1 MINKIIDTLTS
12 CGFEVKKSGAIYKQ
26 AATNKDKEKKGQ
38 LNSNKNNV
46 YFYAQNVAPF
56 KHGTN
61 TFKEILGNDFV
72 YTPNVFLGKSPHGD
86 HTQKEQVV
94 FTFEDYIKS
103 TQAKNNFS
111 RYLFNQAPNL
121 SNLYDIRGIKTGY
134 LKDAVL
140 FPYIDYNNDFITA
153 KIVQYNSITG
163 KRNKDLHANNFHSY
177 KPIKN
182 QLGFDIEK
190 KIEKKYTCFFGEHLV
205 PNNNK
210 PVVIVEA
217 EKTAIIL
224 SMLFED
230 IVFIATGGAAN
241 LKNKDYS
248 FLLNRDV
255 YLYPDA
261 GVQSWAE
268 IGKKRNW
275 FVSEILEAPEVKE
288 GNDVVDY
295 LEHDLWLEIEAEL
308 NKIANRSIEA
318 SNELNFSY
326 KEKQTDRFCSTITK
340 ELGLIYY
347 TEQSDKERD
356 KQGYYIGKHFKISN
370 YGEFYCITA
379 NVDVNRYEFIDNKKV
394 KPTAEILLKR
404 LEQTFRVLKKLNP
417 GENIS
422 YHFDK
427 ILNHVLENSNY
438 LFNKYY
444 ILNEL
449 MPMWANDTNVLNAY
463 IKKRDWVK
471 LNTTIKDDAEFTR
484 LLNDDRKAAATNI
497 ILKELEPLVN
507 KGEYIEPKLLGLF
520 KAQFNPFVFN
530 LIKDYNKN
538 VIGCNTVNN
547 YNEKIK
553 VCQYLQHVEAYTNH
567 YENPKKVQKYH
578 TTYNNTYIAC
588 AQNVPTFKKPNQNI
602 VETNTMVAKRIVK
615 EYFNFKPKR
624 NALKNIRTIIEYYLS
639 NPNDISI
646 ERIKIGK
653 TTRLVTKNNI
663 SLAQMRETL
672 EQQKVTQGLTA
683 KEAFDYPLDLSDS
696 ILNIPQE
703 AAMQEN
709 AQFLYS
715 WILFNYPE
723 VSEVEKIEIYKN
735 PINYLLQVNTV
746 IAA

>member
-1 MINKIIDTLTS
+1 MNYKVIDRLQS
-12 CGFEVKKSGAIYKQ
+12 CGFKVTNSGIIYKQ
-26 AATNKDKEKKGQ
+26 STTNKSKEKAGQ
-38 LNSNKNNV
+38 LNDRSV

-61 TFKEILGNDFV
+61 TFRDILGSNF
-72 YTPNVFLGKSPHGD
+72 TLGGVGSELHVVKTTT
-86 HTQKEQVV
+86 TQIQHN
-94 FTFEDYIKS
+94 FTFEDYIKTTKKKNQFGIYLNS
-103 TQAKNNFS
+103 QAE
-111 RYLFNQAPNL
+111 NL
-121 SNLYDIRGIKTGY
+121 TSLYDIRGVKNGY
-134 LKDAVL
+134 LEDATL
-140 FPYIDYNNDFITA
+140 LPYIDYNNNFITA
-153 KIVQYNSITG
+153 KIVKYNTKTG
-163 KRNKDLHANNFHSY
+163 KRNKAQYSNSWFHAY
-177 KPIKN
+177 KPIKKE
-182 QLGFDIEK
+182 LGITDKIQK
-190 KIEKKYTCFFGEHLV
+190 KINCFFGENLV
-205 PNNNK
+205 ANNNK

-224 SMLFED
+224 SMLFEN
-230 IVFIATGGAAN
+230 IVFIASGGLGK
-241 LKNKDYS
+241 LKTLDYK

-255 YLYPDA
+255 SLYPDNGA
-261 GVQSWAE
+261 SEWHE

-275 FVSEILEAPEVKE
+275 FVSEILEAK
-288 GNDVVDY
+288 GTKGSDAADY

-347 TEQSDKERD
+347 TEQTDKERD

-417 GENIS
+417 EENIS

-449 MPMWANDTNVLNAY
+449 MPMWANDANVLNAY

>member
-1 MINKIIDTLTS
+1 MNYKVIDRLQS
-12 CGFEVKKSGAIYKQ
+12 CGFKVTNSGIIYKQ
-26 AATNKDKEKKGQ
+26 STTNKSKEKAGQ
-38 LNSNKNNV
+38 LNDRSV

-61 TFKEILGNDFV
+61 TFRDILGSNF
-72 YTPNVFLGKSPHGD
+72 TPGD
-86 HTQKEQVV
+86 VGSSLHDAKTNNTEIQHN
-94 FTFEDYIKS
+94 FTFEDYIKTTKKKNQFGIYLKS
-103 TQAKNNFS
+103 QAE
-111 RYLFNQAPNL
+111 NL
-121 SNLYDIRGIKTGY
+121 TSLYDIRGVKNGY
-134 LKDAVL
+134 LEDATL
-140 FPYIDYNNDFITA
+140 LPYIDYNNNFITA
-153 KIVQYNSITG
+153 KIVKYNTKTG
-163 KRNKDLHANNFHSY
+163 KRNKAQYSNSWFHAY
-177 KPIKN
+177 KPIKKD
-182 QLGFDIEK
+182 LGITDKIKK
-190 KIEKKYTCFFGEHLV
+190 KINCFFGENLV
-205 PNNNK
+205 ANNNK

-224 SMLFED
+224 SMLFEN
-230 IVFIATGGAAN
+230 IVFIASGGLGK
-241 LKNKDYS
+241 LKTLDYK

-255 YLYPDA
+255 SLYPDNGA
-261 GVQSWAE
+261 KEWHE

-275 FVSEILEAPEVKE
+275 FVSEILEAK
-288 GNDVVDY
+288 GTKGSDAVDY

-308 NKIANRSIEA
+308 NKIANRKITPGSD
-318 SNELNFSY
+318 LNFSY
-326 KEKQTDRFCSTITK
+326 KEKQSDRFCSTITK

-417 GENIS
+417 EENIS

-449 MPMWANDTNVLNAY
+449 MPMWANDANVLNAY

-484 LLNDDRKAAATNI
+484 FLNDDRKAAATNI
-497 ILKELEPLVN
+497 LLKELEPLVN
-507 KGEYIEPKLLGLF
+507 NGEYIEPKLMGLF
-520 KAQFNPFVFN
+520 RAQCNPFVFN

-547 YNEKIK
+547 YNEKLK
-553 VCQYLQHVEAYTNH
+553 VCQYLQHVEAYINH
-567 YENPKKVQKYH
+567 YENPKKVQKKH
-578 TTYNNTYIAC
+578 TTYNNTYIGC
-588 AQNVPTFKKPNQNI
+588 AQNVPTFKNPNQNI
-602 VETNTMVAKRIVK
+602 VENNTMVAKRIVR

-624 NALKNIRTIIEYYLS
+624 NALKNLKTIIEYYLS

-653 TTRLVTKNNI
+653 TIRLATKNNI
-663 SLAQMRETL
+663 SLAQMRETI
-672 EQQKVTQGLTA
+672 EQQKVSSGLSN
-683 KEAFDYPLDLSDS
+683 KEAFNYPLDLTDS
-696 ILNIPQE
+696 ILNISQE

>member
-1 MINKIIDTLTS
+1 MNYKIINRLQS
-12 CGFEVKKSGAIYKQ
+12 CGFKVTNSGIIYKQ
-26 AATNKDKEKKGQ
+26 STTNKSKEKAGQ
-38 LNSNKNNV
+38 LNDRSV

-61 TFKEILGNDFV
+61 TFRDILGLD
-72 YTPNVFLGKSPHGD
+72 YTKGD
-86 HTQKEQVV
+86 VGSATHAVKTNNTEIQHN
-94 FTFEDYIKS
+94 FTFEDYIKTTKKKNQFGIYLKS
-103 TQAKNNFS
+103 QAE
-111 RYLFNQAPNL
+111 NL
-121 SNLYDIRGIKTGY
+121 TSLYDIRGVKNGY
-134 LKDAVL
+134 MEDATL
-140 FPYIDYNNDFITA
+140 FPYIDYNNNFITA
-153 KIVQYNSITG
+153 KIVKYNTKTG
-163 KRNKDLHANNFHSY
+163 KRNKAQYSNSWFHAY
-177 KPIKN
+177 KPIKKE
-182 QLGFDIEK
+182 LGISDKIQK
-190 KIEKKYTCFFGEHLV
+190 KINCFFGENLV
-205 PNNNK
+205 ANNNK

-230 IVFIATGGAAN
+230 IVFIATGGLGK
-241 LKNKDYS
+241 LKTLDYK

-255 YLYPDA
+255 SLYPDNGA
-261 GVQSWAE
+261 KEWFE

-275 FVSEILEAPEVKE
+275 FVSEILEAK
-288 GNDVVDY
+288 GTKGSDAADY
-295 LEHDLWLEIEAEL
+295 LENDLWLEIEAEL
-308 NKIANRSIEA
+308 NKI
-318 SNELNFSY
+318 SNQNIATSYELNFSY
-326 KEKQTDRFCSTITK
+326 KEKQSDRFCSTITK

-347 TEQSDKERD
+347 TEQSNKERD
-356 KQGYYIGKHFKISN
+356 KQGYHIGKHFKISN
-370 YGEFYCITA
+370 YGEFYCITG
-379 NVDVNRYEFIDNKKV
+379 NVDVNRYEFVDNKKV

-417 GENIS
+417 EENIS
-422 YHFDK
+422 HHFDK

-449 MPMWANDTNVLNAY
+449 MPMWANDANVLNAY

-471 LNTTIKDDAEFTR
+471 LNTTIKNDAEFTR
-484 LLNDDRKAAATNI
+484 FLNNDRKAAATNI
-497 ILKELEPLVN
+497 LLKELEPLVN
-507 KGEYIEPKLLGLF
+507 KGEYIEPKLTGLF

-538 VIGCNTVNN
+538 VLGCNTVNN

-578 TTYNNTYIAC
+578 TTYNDTYIAC
-588 AQNVPTFKKPNQNI
+588 DRNVPTFKKPNQNI

-624 NALKNIRTIIEYYLS
+624 NALKNINTIIEYYLS

-646 ERIKIGK
+646 ERIKSGK

-663 SLAQMRETL
+663 SLVQMRETL
-672 EQQKVTQGLTA
+672 EQQKISQGLTT
-683 KEAFDYPLDLSDS
+683 KEAFNYPLDLTDS
-696 ILNIPQE
+696 ILNVPQE
-703 AAMQEN
+703 DAMQEN

-723 VSEVEKIEIYKN
+723 VSEVDKIEIYKN
-735 PINYLLQVNTV
+735 PMEYLLQVNTV

>member
-1 MINKIIDTLTS
+1 MHYKIINRLQS
-12 CGFEVKKSGAIYKQ
+12 CGFKVTNSGIIYKQ
-26 AATNKDKEKKGQ
+26 STTNKSKEKAGQ
-38 LNSNKNNV
+38 LNDRSV

-61 TFKEILGNDFV
+61 TFRDILGLD
-72 YTPNVFLGKSPHGD
+72 YTPGDVGKSHHAIITNNTEKIQHD
-86 HTQKEQVV
+86 
-94 FTFEDYIKS
+94 FTFEDYIKTTKKKNQFGIYLKS
-103 TQAKNNFS
+103 QAE
-111 RYLFNQAPNL
+111 NL
-121 SNLYDIRGIKTGY
+121 TSLYDIRGVKNGY
-134 LKDAVL
+134 LEDATL
-140 FPYIDYNNDFITA
+140 LPYIDYNNNFITA
-153 KIVQYNSITG
+153 KIVKYNTKTG
-163 KRNKDLHANNFHSY
+163 KRNKAQYSNSWFHAY
-177 KPIKN
+177 KPIKKE
-182 QLGFDIEK
+182 LGITDKIQK
-190 KIEKKYTCFFGEHLV
+190 KINCFFGENLV
-205 PNNNK
+205 ANNNK

-224 SMLFED
+224 SMLFEN
-230 IVFIATGGAAN
+230 IVFIASGGLGK
-241 LKNKDYS
+241 LKTLDYK

-255 YLYPDA
+255 SLYPDNGA
-261 GVQSWAE
+261 KEWHD

-275 FVSEILEAPEVKE
+275 FVSEILEAK
-288 GNDVVDY
+288 GTKGSDAVDY

-308 NKIANRSIEA
+308 NKIANQNIAPGSD
-318 SNELNFSY
+318 LNFSY

-347 TEQSDKERD
+347 TEQTDKERD

-370 YGEFYCITA
+370 YGEFYCITG
-379 NVDVNRYEFIDNKKV
+379 NVDVNRYEYVDKKIV

-417 GENIS
+417 EENIS

-449 MPMWANDTNVLNAY
+449 MPMWANDDNVLDAY

-471 LNTTIKDDAEFTR
+471 LNTTIKDDAEFIR
-484 LLNDDRKAAATNI
+484 FLNDDRKAAATNI
-497 ILKELEPLVN
+497 LLKELEPLVN
-507 KGEYIEPKLLGLF
+507 NGEYIEPKLMGLF
-520 KAQFNPFVFN
+520 KAQCNPFVFN

-547 YNEKIK
+547 YNEKLK

-578 TTYNNTYIAC
+578 TTYSNTYIGC

-602 VETNTMVAKRIVK
+602 VETNTMVAKRIVR

-624 NALKNIRTIIEYYLS
+624 NALKNLKTIIEYYLS

-653 TTRLVTKNNI
+653 TTRLATKNNI

-672 EQQKVTQGLTA
+672 EQQKVSSGLTT
-683 KEAFDYPLDLSDS
+683 KEAFNYPLDLTDS
-696 ILNIPQE
+696 ILNISQE

>member
-1 MINKIIDTLTS
+1 MNYKVIDRLQS
-12 CGFEVKKSGAIYKQ
+12 CGFKVTNSGIIYKQ
-26 AATNKDKEKKGQ
+26 SATNKSKEKAGQ
-38 LNSNKNNV
+38 LNDRSV

-61 TFKEILGNDFV
+61 TFRDILGSNF
-72 YTPNVFLGKSPHGD
+72 TLGDVGSSLHDVKTNSTEIQHN
-86 HTQKEQVV
+86 
-94 FTFEDYIKS
+94 FTFEDYIKTTKKKNQFGIYLNS
-103 TQAKNNFS
+103 QAE
-111 RYLFNQAPNL
+111 NL
-121 SNLYDIRGIKTGY
+121 TSLYDIRGVKNGY
-134 LKDAVL
+134 LEDATL
-140 FPYIDYNNDFITA
+140 LPYIDYNNNFITA
-153 KIVQYNSITG
+153 KIVKYNTKTG
-163 KRNKDLHANNFHSY
+163 KRNKAQYSNSWFHAY
-177 KPIKN
+177 KPIKKE
-182 QLGFDIEK
+182 LGITDKIQK
-190 KIEKKYTCFFGEHLV
+190 KINCFFGENLV
-205 PNNNK
+205 ANNNK

-224 SMLFED
+224 SMLFEN
-230 IVFIATGGAAN
+230 IVFIASGGLGK
-241 LKNKDYS
+241 LKTLDYK

-255 YLYPDA
+255 SLYPDNGA
-261 GVQSWAE
+261 SEWHE

-275 FVSEILEAPEVKE
+275 FVSEILEAK
-288 GNDVVDY
+288 GTKGSDAADY

-379 NVDVNRYEFIDNKKV
+379 NVDVNRYEFIDDKKV

-417 GENIS
+417 EENIS

-497 ILKELEPLVN
+497 ILKELEPLIN

-672 EQQKVTQGLTA
+672 EQQKVTQGLTP

-735 PINYLLQVNTV
+735 PINYLLQVNTI

>member
-1 MINKIIDTLTS
+1 MQNMIIERLTS
-12 CGFEVKKSGAIYKQ
+12 CGFKVTNSGIIYKQ
-26 AATNKDKEKKGQ
+26 SATNKSKEKAGQ
-38 LNSNKNNV
+38 LNDRSV

-61 TFKEILGNDFV
+61 TFRDILGSNF
-72 YTPNVFLGKSPHGD
+72 TLGGVGSELHVVKTTT
-86 HTQKEQVV
+86 TQIQHN
-94 FTFEDYIKS
+94 FTFEDYIKTTKKKNQFGIYLNS
-103 TQAKNNFS
+103 QAE
-111 RYLFNQAPNL
+111 NL
-121 SNLYDIRGIKTGY
+121 TSLYDIRGVKNGY
-134 LKDAVL
+134 LEDATL
-140 FPYIDYNNDFITA
+140 LPYIDYNNNFITA
-153 KIVQYNSITG
+153 KIVKYNTKTG
-163 KRNKDLHANNFHSY
+163 KRNKAQYSNSWFHAY
-177 KPIKN
+177 KPIKKE
-182 QLGFDIEK
+182 LGITDKIQK
-190 KIEKKYTCFFGEHLV
+190 KINCFFGENLV
-205 PNNNK
+205 ANNNK

-224 SMLFED
+224 SMLFEN
-230 IVFIATGGAAN
+230 IVFIASGGLGK
-241 LKNKDYS
+241 LKTLDYK

-255 YLYPDA
+255 SLYPDNGA
-261 GVQSWAE
+261 SEWHE

-275 FVSEILEAPEVKE
+275 FVSEILEAK
-288 GNDVVDY
+288 GTKGSDAADY

-347 TEQSDKERD
+347 TEQTDKERD

-449 MPMWANDTNVLNAY
+449 MPMWANDANVLNAY

>member
-1 MINKIIDTLTS
+1 MNYKVIDRLQS
-12 CGFEVKKSGAIYKQ
+12 CGFKVTNSGIIYKQ
-26 AATNKDKEKKGQ
+26 STTNKSKEKAGQ
-38 LNSNKNNV
+38 LNDRSV

-61 TFKEILGNDFV
+61 TFRDILGSNF
-72 YTPNVFLGKSPHGD
+72 TPGD
-86 HTQKEQVV
+86 VGSSLHDAKTNNTEIQHN
-94 FTFEDYIKS
+94 FTFEDYIKTTKKKNQFGIYLKS
-103 TQAKNNFS
+103 QAE
-111 RYLFNQAPNL
+111 NL
-121 SNLYDIRGIKTGY
+121 TSLYDIRGVKNGY
-134 LKDAVL
+134 LEDATL
-140 FPYIDYNNDFITA
+140 LPYIDYNNNFITA
-153 KIVQYNSITG
+153 KIVKYNTKTG
-163 KRNKDLHANNFHSY
+163 KRNKAQYSNSWFHAY
-177 KPIKN
+177 KPIKKD
-182 QLGFDIEK
+182 LGITDKIKK
-190 KIEKKYTCFFGEHLV
+190 KINCFFGENLV
-205 PNNNK
+205 ANNNK

-224 SMLFED
+224 SMLFEN
-230 IVFIATGGAAN
+230 IVFIASGGLGK
-241 LKNKDYS
+241 LKTLDYK

-255 YLYPDA
+255 SLYPDNGA
-261 GVQSWAE
+261 KEWHE

-275 FVSEILEAPEVKE
+275 FVSEILEAK
-288 GNDVVDY
+288 GTKGSDAVDY

-308 NKIANRSIEA
+308 NKIANRKITPGSD
-318 SNELNFSY
+318 LNFSY
-326 KEKQTDRFCSTITK
+326 KEKQSDRFCSTITK

-417 GENIS
+417 EENIS

-427 ILNHVLENSNY
+427 ILNHILENSNY

-449 MPMWANDTNVLNAY
+449 MPMWANDANVLNAY

-507 KGEYIEPKLLGLF
+507 KGEYIEPKLMGLF
-520 KAQFNPFVFN
+520 RAQCNPFVFN

-547 YNEKIK
+547 YNEKLK

-567 YENPKKVQKYH
+567 YENPKKVQKKH
-578 TTYNNTYIAC
+578 TTYNNTYIGC
-588 AQNVPTFKKPNQNI
+588 AQNVPTFKNPNQNI
-602 VETNTMVAKRIVK
+602 VETNTMVAKRIVR

-624 NALKNIRTIIEYYLS
+624 NALKNITTIIEYYLS

-653 TTRLVTKNNI
+653 TIRLATKNNI
-663 SLAQMRETL
+663 SLAQMRETI
-672 EQQKVTQGLTA
+672 EQQKVSSGLSN
-683 KEAFDYPLDLSDS
+683 KEAFNYPLDLTDS
-696 ILNIPQE
+696 ILNISQE

>member
-1 MINKIIDTLTS
+1 MNYKVIDRLQS
-12 CGFEVKKSGAIYKQ
+12 CGFKVTNSGIIYKQ
-26 AATNKDKEKKGQ
+26 SATNKSKEKAGQ
-38 LNSNKNNV
+38 LNDRSV

-61 TFKEILGNDFV
+61 TFRDILGSNF
-72 YTPNVFLGKSPHGD
+72 TLGDVGSELHAVKTNN
-86 HTQKEQVV
+86 TQIQHN
-94 FTFEDYIKS
+94 FTFEDYIKTTKKKNQFGIYLNS
-103 TQAKNNFS
+103 QAE
-111 RYLFNQAPNL
+111 NL
-121 SNLYDIRGIKTGY
+121 TSLYDIRGVKNGY
-134 LKDAVL
+134 LEDATL
-140 FPYIDYNNDFITA
+140 LPYIDYNNNFITA
-153 KIVQYNSITG
+153 KIVKYNTKTG
-163 KRNKDLHANNFHSY
+163 KRNKAQYSNSWFHAY
-177 KPIKN
+177 KPIKKE
-182 QLGFDIEK
+182 LGITDKIQK
-190 KIEKKYTCFFGEHLV
+190 KINCFFGENLV
-205 PNNNK
+205 ANNNK

-224 SMLFED
+224 SMLFEN
-230 IVFIATGGAAN
+230 IVFIASGGLGK
-241 LKNKDYS
+241 LKTLDYK

-255 YLYPDA
+255 SLYPDNGA
-261 GVQSWAE
+261 SEWHE

-275 FVSEILEAPEVKE
+275 FVSEILEAK
-288 GNDVVDY
+288 GTKGSDAADY

-347 TEQSDKERD
+347 TEQTDKERD

-370 YGEFYCITA
+370 YGEFYCITG

-417 GENIS
+417 EENIS

-449 MPMWANDTNVLNAY
+449 MPMWANDANVLNAY

-497 ILKELEPLVN
+497 ILKELEPLIN

-624 NALKNIRTIIEYYLS
+624 NALKNLKIIIEYYLS

>member
-1 MINKIIDTLTS
+1 MQNMIIERLTS
-12 CGFEVKKSGAIYKQ
+12 CGFKVTNSGIIYKQ
-26 AATNKDKEKKGQ
+26 SATNKSKEKAGQ
-38 LNSNKNNV
+38 LNDRSV

-61 TFKEILGNDFV
+61 TFRDILGSNF
-72 YTPNVFLGKSPHGD
+72 TLGGVGSELHVVKTTT
-86 HTQKEQVV
+86 TQIQHN
-94 FTFEDYIKS
+94 FTFEDYIKTTKKKNQFGIYLNS
-103 TQAKNNFS
+103 QAE
-111 RYLFNQAPNL
+111 NL
-121 SNLYDIRGIKTGY
+121 TSLYDIRGVKNGY
-134 LKDAVL
+134 LEDATL
-140 FPYIDYNNDFITA
+140 LPYIDYNNNFITA
-153 KIVQYNSITG
+153 KIVKYNTKTG
-163 KRNKDLHANNFHSY
+163 KRNKAQYSNSWFHAY
-177 KPIKN
+177 KPIKKE
-182 QLGFDIEK
+182 LGITDKIQK
-190 KIEKKYTCFFGEHLV
+190 KINCFFGENLV
-205 PNNNK
+205 ANNNK

-224 SMLFED
+224 SMLFEN
-230 IVFIATGGAAN
+230 IVFIASGGLGK
-241 LKNKDYS
+241 LKTLDYK

-255 YLYPDA
+255 SLYPDNGA
-261 GVQSWAE
+261 SEWHE

-275 FVSEILEAPEVKE
+275 FVSEILEAK
-288 GNDVVDY
+288 GTKGSDAADY

>member
-1 MINKIIDTLTS
+1 MQNMIIERLTS
-12 CGFEVKKSGAIYKQ
+12 CGFKVTNSGIIYKQ
-26 AATNKDKEKKGQ
+26 SATNKSKEKAGQ
-38 LNSNKNNV
+38 LNDRSV

-61 TFKEILGNDFV
+61 TFRDILGLD
-72 YTPNVFLGKSPHGD
+72 YTPGD
-86 HTQKEQVV
+86 VGSELHAVKTNNTKIQHN
-94 FTFEDYIKS
+94 FTFEDYIKTTKKKNQFGIYLNS
-103 TQAKNNFS
+103 QAE
-111 RYLFNQAPNL
+111 NL
-121 SNLYDIRGIKTGY
+121 TSLYDIRGVKNGY
-134 LKDAVL
+134 LEDATL
-140 FPYIDYNNDFITA
+140 LPYIDYNNNFITA
-153 KIVQYNSITG
+153 KIVKYNTKTG
-163 KRNKDLHANNFHSY
+163 KRNKAQYSNSWFHAY
-177 KPIKN
+177 KPIKKE
-182 QLGFDIEK
+182 LGITDKIQK
-190 KIEKKYTCFFGEHLV
+190 KINCFFGENLV
-205 PNNNK
+205 ANNNK

-224 SMLFED
+224 SMLFEN
-230 IVFIATGGAAN
+230 IVFIASGGLGK
-241 LKNKDYS
+241 LKTLDYK

-255 YLYPDA
+255 SLYPDNGA
-261 GVQSWAE
+261 SEWHE

-275 FVSEILEAPEVKE
+275 FVSEILEAK
-288 GNDVVDY
+288 GTKGSDAADY

-308 NKIANRSIEA
+308 NKIANQNIEA

-417 GENIS
+417 EENIS

-449 MPMWANDTNVLNAY
+449 MPMWANDANVLNAY

-497 ILKELEPLVN
+497 ILKELEPLIN

-624 NALKNIRTIIEYYLS
+624 NALKDITTIIEYYLS

-646 ERIKIGK
+646 ERIKKGK
-653 TTRLVTKNNI
+653 TTRLATKNNI

-696 ILNIPQE
+696 ILNISQE

>member
-1 MINKIIDTLTS
+1 MNYKIINRLQS
-12 CGFEVKKSGAIYKQ
+12 CGFKVTNSGIIYKQ
-26 AATNKDKEKKGQ
+26 STTNKSKEKAGQ
-38 LNSNKNNV
+38 LNDRSV

-61 TFKEILGNDFV
+61 TFRDILGLD
-72 YTPNVFLGKSPHGD
+72 YTPGD
-86 HTQKEQVV
+86 VGSSLHDAKTNNTEIQHN
-94 FTFEDYIKS
+94 FTFEDYIKTTKKKNQFGIYLNS
-103 TQAKNNFS
+103 QAE
-111 RYLFNQAPNL
+111 NL
-121 SNLYDIRGIKTGY
+121 TSLYDIRGVKNGY
-134 LKDAVL
+134 LEDATL
-140 FPYIDYNNDFITA
+140 LPYIDYNNNFITA
-153 KIVQYNSITG
+153 KIVKYNTKTG
-163 KRNKDLHANNFHSY
+163 KRNKAQYSNSWFHAY
-177 KPIKN
+177 KPIKKE
-182 QLGFDIEK
+182 LGITDKIKK
-190 KIEKKYTCFFGEHLV
+190 KINCFFGENLV
-205 PNNNK
+205 ANNNK

-224 SMLFED
+224 SMLFEN
-230 IVFIATGGAAN
+230 IVFIASGGLGK
-241 LKNKDYS
+241 LKTLDYK

-255 YLYPDA
+255 SLYPDNGA
-261 GVQSWAE
+261 KEWHE

-275 FVSEILEAPEVKE
+275 FVSEILEAK
-288 GNDVVDY
+288 GTKGSDAVDY

-308 NKIANRSIEA
+308 NKIANRKITPGSD
-318 SNELNFSY
+318 LNFSY
-326 KEKQTDRFCSTITK
+326 KEKQSDRFCSTITK

-417 GENIS
+417 EENIS

-449 MPMWANDTNVLNAY
+449 MPMWANDANVLNAY

-484 LLNDDRKAAATNI
+484 FLNDDRKAAATNI
-497 ILKELEPLVN
+497 LLKELEPLVN
-507 KGEYIEPKLLGLF
+507 KGEYIEPKLMGLF
-520 KAQFNPFVFN
+520 RAQCNPFVFN

-547 YNEKIK
+547 YNEKLK

-567 YENPKKVQKYH
+567 YENIKKVQKKH
-578 TTYNNTYIAC
+578 TTYNNTYIRC
-588 AQNVPTFKKPNQNI
+588 AQNVPTFKNPNQNI
-602 VETNTMVAKRIVK
+602 VETNTMVAKRIVR

-624 NALKNIRTIIEYYLS
+624 NALKNLKTIIEYYLS

-653 TTRLVTKNNI
+653 TTRLATKNNI

-696 ILNIPQE
+696 ILNISQE

>member
-1 MINKIIDTLTS
+1 MINKIIDRLTS
-12 CGFEVKKSGAIYKQ
+12 CGFEVKPNGQIFQRSSNTRKLK
-26 AATNKDKEKKGQ
+26 KKGQ
-38 LNSNKNNV
+38 LNSDKNNV
-46 YFYAQNVAPF
+46 FFFSPNVHPF
-56 KHGTN
+56 KEGTN

-190 KIEKKYTCFFGEHLV
+190 KIEKPYTCFFGEHLV

-255 YLYPDA
+255 YLYPDS
-261 GVQSWAE
+261 GVKSWAE

-288 GNDVVDY
+288 GDDVVDY
-295 LEHDLWLEIEAEL
+295 LEDNLWLEIEAEL

-318 SNELNFSY
+318 SNEFNFSY
-326 KEKQTDRFCSTITK
+326 KEKQTDKFCTTITK
-340 ELGLIYY
+340 ELGLTYY
-347 TEQSDKERD
+347 TEAIDDERE
-356 KQGYYIGKHFKISN
+356 KYGYFVGRHFKLSN
-370 YGEFYCITA
+370 KQFHCITA
-379 NVDVNRYEFIDNKKV
+379 NVNVNRYDFVDDKKV
-394 KPTAEILLKR
+394 KPTEKVLIKR

-417 GENIS
+417 EENICN
-422 YHFDK
+422 HFEK
-427 ILNHVLENSNY
+427 ILNHVLENGNY
-438 LFNKYY
+438 LFNKNFV
-444 ILNEL
+444 LKDL
-449 MPMWANDTNVLNAY
+449 MPMWDNDTNVVSQY
-463 IKKRDWVK
+463 IKTRDWVK
-471 LNTTIKDDAEFTR
+471 LSNTITNEVDFQKYLWR
-484 LLNDDRKAAATNI
+484 DRKRYDTYLM
-497 ILKELEPLVN
+497 LKELDA
-507 KGEYIEPKLLGLF
+507 LLKQNTFIQLSDVGLSSKRTNSF
-520 KAQFNPFVFN
+520 IAN
-530 LIKDYNKN
+530 LIETYNET
-538 VIGCNTVNN
+538 VLGCNTINN
-547 YNEKIK
+547 YNEKLK

-567 YENPKKVQKYH
+567 YENPKKIQNFATLYKR
-578 TTYNNTYIAC
+578 TYIVW
-588 AQNVPTFKKPNQNI
+588 QKNVPTFKMPNQNI
-602 VETNTMVAKRIVK
+602 VETHTLVSKRIIR

-624 NALKNIRTIIEYYLS
+624 NALNNLQTIVEYYIA
-639 NPNDISI
+639 NPNDIEVEKI
-646 ERIKIGK
+646 EN
-653 TTRLVTKNNI
+653 RLQAKNNI
-663 SLAQMRETL
+663 SLLKMKQTL
-672 EQQKVTQGLTA
+672 KEQNAPSGITCKD
-683 KEAFDYPLDLSDS
+683 AFDYPLDLTDS
-696 ILNIPQE
+696 ILNISQE
-703 AAMQEN
+703 DAMQEN

-723 VSEVEKIEIYKN
+723 VTEVEKIEIYKN

>member
-1 MINKIIDTLTS
+1 MNYKVIDRLQS
-12 CGFEVKKSGAIYKQ
+12 CGFKVTNSGIIYKQ
-26 AATNKDKEKKGQ
+26 STTNKSKEKAGQ
-38 LNSNKNNV
+38 LNDRSV

-61 TFKEILGNDFV
+61 TFRDILGSNF
-72 YTPNVFLGKSPHGD
+72 TPGD
-86 HTQKEQVV
+86 VGSSLHDAKTNNTEIQHN
-94 FTFEDYIKS
+94 FTFEDYIKTTKKKNQFGIYLKS
-103 TQAKNNFS
+103 QAE
-111 RYLFNQAPNL
+111 NL
-121 SNLYDIRGIKTGY
+121 TSLYDIRGVKNGY
-134 LKDAVL
+134 LEDATL
-140 FPYIDYNNDFITA
+140 LPYIDYNNNFITA
-153 KIVQYNSITG
+153 KIVKYNTKTG
-163 KRNKDLHANNFHSY
+163 KRNKAQYSNSWFHAY
-177 KPIKN
+177 KPIKKE
-182 QLGFDIEK
+182 LGITDKIKK
-190 KIEKKYTCFFGEHLV
+190 KINCFFGENLV
-205 PNNNK
+205 ANNNK

-224 SMLFED
+224 SMLFEN
-230 IVFIATGGAAN
+230 IVFIASGGLGK
-241 LKNKDYS
+241 LKTLDYK

-255 YLYPDA
+255 SLYPDNGA
-261 GVQSWAE
+261 KEWHE

-275 FVSEILEAPEVKE
+275 FVSEILEAK
-288 GNDVVDY
+288 GTKGSDAVDY

-308 NKIANRSIEA
+308 NKIANRKITPGSD
-318 SNELNFSY
+318 LNFSY
-326 KEKQTDRFCSTITK
+326 KEKQSDRFCSTITK

-417 GENIS
+417 EENIS

-427 ILNHVLENSNY
+427 ILNHILENSNY

-449 MPMWANDTNVLNAY
+449 MPMWANDANVLNAY

-484 LLNDDRKAAATNI
+484 FLNDDRKAAATNI
-497 ILKELEPLVN
+497 LLKELEPLVN
-507 KGEYIEPKLLGLF
+507 NGEYIEPKLMGLF
-520 KAQFNPFVFN
+520 RAQCNPFVFN

-547 YNEKIK
+547 YNEKLK
-553 VCQYLQHVEAYTNH
+553 VCQYLQHVEAYINH
-567 YENPKKVQKYH
+567 YENPKKVQKKH
-578 TTYNNTYIAC
+578 TTYNNTYIGC
-588 AQNVPTFKKPNQNI
+588 AQNVPTFKNPNQNI
-602 VETNTMVAKRIVK
+602 VENNTMVAKRIVR

-624 NALKNIRTIIEYYLS
+624 NALKNLKTIIEYYLS

-653 TTRLVTKNNI
+653 TIRLATKNNI
-663 SLAQMRETL
+663 SLAQMRETI
-672 EQQKVTQGLTA
+672 EQQKVSSGLSN
-683 KEAFDYPLDLSDS
+683 KEAFNYPLDLTDS
-696 ILNIPQE
+696 ILNISQE

>member
-1 MINKIIDTLTS
+1 MNYKVIDRLQS
-12 CGFEVKKSGAIYKQ
+12 CGFKVTNSGIIYKQ
-26 AATNKDKEKKGQ
+26 STTNKSKEKAGQ
-38 LNSNKNNV
+38 LNDRSV

-61 TFKEILGNDFV
+61 TFRDILGSNF
-72 YTPNVFLGKSPHGD
+72 TLGGVGSELHVVKTTT
-86 HTQKEQVV
+86 TQIQHN
-94 FTFEDYIKS
+94 FTFEDYIKTTKKKNQFGIYLNS
-103 TQAKNNFS
+103 QAE
-111 RYLFNQAPNL
+111 NL
-121 SNLYDIRGIKTGY
+121 TSLYDIRGVKNGY
-134 LKDAVL
+134 LEDATL
-140 FPYIDYNNDFITA
+140 LPYIDYNNNFITA
-153 KIVQYNSITG
+153 KIVKYNTKTG
-163 KRNKDLHANNFHSY
+163 KRNKAQYSNSWFHAY
-177 KPIKN
+177 KPIKKE
-182 QLGFDIEK
+182 LGITDKIQK
-190 KIEKKYTCFFGEHLV
+190 KINCFFGENLV
-205 PNNNK
+205 ANNNK

-224 SMLFED
+224 SMLFEN
-230 IVFIATGGAAN
+230 IVFIASGGLGK
-241 LKNKDYS
+241 LKTLDYK

-255 YLYPDA
+255 SLYPDNGA
-261 GVQSWAE
+261 SEWHE

-275 FVSEILEAPEVKE
+275 FVSEILEAK
-288 GNDVVDY
+288 GTKGSDAADY

-417 GENIS
+417 EENIS

>member
-1 MINKIIDTLTS
+1 MQNMIIERLTS
-12 CGFEVKKSGAIYKQ
+12 CGFKVTNSGIIYKQ
-26 AATNKDKEKKGQ
+26 SATNKSKEKAGQ
-38 LNSNKNNV
+38 LNDRSV

-61 TFKEILGNDFV
+61 TFRDILGSNF
-72 YTPNVFLGKSPHGD
+72 TLGGVGSELHVVKTTT
-86 HTQKEQVV
+86 TQIQHN
-94 FTFEDYIKS
+94 FTFEDYIKTTKKKNQFGIYLNS
-103 TQAKNNFS
+103 QAE
-111 RYLFNQAPNL
+111 NL
-121 SNLYDIRGIKTGY
+121 TSLYDIRGVKNGY
-134 LKDAVL
+134 LEDATL
-140 FPYIDYNNDFITA
+140 LPYIDYNNNFITA
-153 KIVQYNSITG
+153 KIVKYNTKTG
-163 KRNKDLHANNFHSY
+163 KRNKAQYSNSWFHAY
-177 KPIKN
+177 KPIKKE
-182 QLGFDIEK
+182 LGITDKIQK
-190 KIEKKYTCFFGEHLV
+190 KINCFFGENLV
-205 PNNNK
+205 ANNNK

-224 SMLFED
+224 SMLFEN
-230 IVFIATGGAAN
+230 IVFIASGGLGK
-241 LKNKDYS
+241 LKTLDYK

-255 YLYPDA
+255 SLYPDNGA
-261 GVQSWAE
+261 SEWHK

-275 FVSEILEAPEVKE
+275 FVSEILEAK
-288 GNDVVDY
+288 GTKGSDAADY

-308 NKIANRSIEA
+308 NKIANQNIEA

-417 GENIS
+417 EENIS

-449 MPMWANDTNVLNAY
+449 MPMWANDANVLNAY

-497 ILKELEPLVN
+497 ILKELEPLIN

>member
-1 MINKIIDTLTS
+1 MQNMIIERLTS
-12 CGFEVKKSGAIYKQ
+12 CGFKVTNSGIIYKQ
-26 AATNKDKEKKGQ
+26 SATNKSKEKAGQ
-38 LNSNKNNV
+38 LNDRSV

-61 TFKEILGNDFV
+61 TFRDILGSNF
-72 YTPNVFLGKSPHGD
+72 TLGGVGSELHVVKTTT
-86 HTQKEQVV
+86 TQIQHN
-94 FTFEDYIKS
+94 FTFEDYIKTTKKKNQFGIYLNS
-103 TQAKNNFS
+103 QAE
-111 RYLFNQAPNL
+111 NL
-121 SNLYDIRGIKTGY
+121 TSLYDIRGVKNGY
-134 LKDAVL
+134 LEDATL
-140 FPYIDYNNDFITA
+140 LPYIDYNNNFITA
-153 KIVQYNSITG
+153 KIVKYNTKTG
-163 KRNKDLHANNFHSY
+163 KRNKAQYSNSWFHAY
-177 KPIKN
+177 KPIKKE
-182 QLGFDIEK
+182 LGITDKIQK
-190 KIEKKYTCFFGEHLV
+190 KINCFFGENLV
-205 PNNNK
+205 ANNNK

-224 SMLFED
+224 SMLFEN
-230 IVFIATGGAAN
+230 IVFIASGGLGK
-241 LKNKDYS
+241 LKTLDYK

-255 YLYPDA
+255 SLYPDNGA
-261 GVQSWAE
+261 SEWHE

-275 FVSEILEAPEVKE
+275 FVSEILEAK
-288 GNDVVDY
+288 GTKGSDAADY

-308 NKIANRSIEA
+308 NKIANRGIEA

-326 KEKQTDRFCSTITK
+326 KEKQSDRFCSTITK

-449 MPMWANDTNVLNAY
+449 MPMWANDANVLNAY

>member
-1 MINKIIDTLTS
+1 MRNMIIERLTS
-12 CGFEVKKSGAIYKQ
+12 CGFKVTNSGIIYKQ
-26 AATNKDKEKKGQ
+26 SATNKSKEKAGQ
-38 LNSNKNNV
+38 LNDRSV

-61 TFKEILGNDFV
+61 TFRDILGSNF
-72 YTPNVFLGKSPHGD
+72 TLGGVGSELHVVKTTT
-86 HTQKEQVV
+86 TQIQHN
-94 FTFEDYIKS
+94 FTFEDYIKTTKKKNQFGIYLNS
-103 TQAKNNFS
+103 QAE
-111 RYLFNQAPNL
+111 NL
-121 SNLYDIRGIKTGY
+121 TSLYDIRGVKNGY
-134 LKDAVL
+134 LEDATL
-140 FPYIDYNNDFITA
+140 LPYIDYNNNFITA
-153 KIVQYNSITG
+153 KIVKYNTKTG
-163 KRNKDLHANNFHSY
+163 KRNKAQYSNSWFHAY
-177 KPIKN
+177 KPIKKE
-182 QLGFDIEK
+182 LGITDKIQK
-190 KIEKKYTCFFGEHLV
+190 KINCFFGENLV
-205 PNNNK
+205 ANNNK

-224 SMLFED
+224 SMLFEN
-230 IVFIATGGAAN
+230 IVFIASGGLGK
-241 LKNKDYS
+241 LKTLDYK

-255 YLYPDA
+255 SLYPDNGA
-261 GVQSWAE
+261 SEWHE

-275 FVSEILEAPEVKE
+275 FVSEILEAK
-288 GNDVVDY
+288 GTKGSDAADY

-347 TEQSDKERD
+347 TEQTDKERD

-417 GENIS
+417 EENIS